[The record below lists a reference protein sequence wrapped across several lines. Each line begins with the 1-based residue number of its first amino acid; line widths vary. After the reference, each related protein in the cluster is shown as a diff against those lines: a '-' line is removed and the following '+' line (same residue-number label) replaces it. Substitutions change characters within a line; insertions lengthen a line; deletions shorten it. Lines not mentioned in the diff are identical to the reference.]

1 MICEIKK
8 MLSLKILIFIMP
20 EIAQLVILVL
30 CFNSLAFLSSF
41 LLKNQRVFS
50 NVNQL
55 KDRLDSIL
63 AGPEVATF

>member
-1 MICEIKK
+1 
-8 MLSLKILIFIMP
+8 MP